1 MNTPTSITIDD
12 VVYVRADSILAPNGV
27 HVMVRSRD
35 AGVFA
40 GRLVCRTGDEV
51 ELSDAR
57 RIWRWEGAAT
67 LSELAT
73 RGTSKP
79 SSCKFPASVPSIVV
93 LGVCEV
99 IPMTDRA
106 VASIGTVPAWSQA

>member
-1 MNTPTSITIDD
+1 MSNATSITIDD
-12 VVYVRADSILAPNGV
+12 VVYVRADSVPVPTGD

-40 GRLVCRTGDEV
+40 GRLISRTGAEV
-51 ELSDAR
+51 ELADAR

-67 LSELAT
+67 LSELAI
-73 RGTSKP
+73 RGTAKP
-79 SSCKFPASVPSIVV
+79 SSCKFPAPVPSIVV

-99 IPMTDRA
+99 IPMTDHA
-106 VASIGTVPAWSQA
+106 VASIAAVPVWSQT